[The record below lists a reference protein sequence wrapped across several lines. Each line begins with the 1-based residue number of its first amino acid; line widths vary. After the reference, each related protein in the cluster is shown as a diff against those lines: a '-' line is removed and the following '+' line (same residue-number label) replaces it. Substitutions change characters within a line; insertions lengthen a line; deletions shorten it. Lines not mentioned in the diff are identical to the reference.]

1 MSTPPTTICLDW
13 GGVIVRICS
22 SFQQAAVRAG
32 LELRPLAA
40 SPEAIGERSRLI
52 HAYETGMLTSDAFF
66 DRLSDAV
73 GGVYT
78 PDELRMIH
86 DAWLIEEYPGARELI
101 EDLRAA
107 GLHTALLSNT
117 NPRHYQRSL
126 GDAFSAIQR
135 LDVRLLSHE
144 LGLAKPDP
152 RVFGEVRRAV
162 ACERI
167 VYFDDRPEHV
177 VAARAAGLLAHT
189 VDPEGDPPAQVRAI
203 LADLDVL
210 RIQRA

>member
-1 MSTPPTTICLDW
+1 MSMPQTTICLDW

-22 SFQQAAVRAG
+22 SFQQATARAG
-32 LELRPLAA
+32 LELRPLPA
-40 SPEAIGERSRLI
+40 SPEAIDERGRLI

-66 DRLSDAV
+66 DRLSNAV

-78 PDELRMIH
+78 PDELRMVH
-86 DAWLIEEYPGARELI
+86 DAWLIEEYPGARDLI

-126 GDAFSAIQR
+126 GADFSAIQR

-144 LGLAKPDP
+144 IGVAKPDA
-152 RVFGEVRRAV
+152 RAFGEVRRTV

-167 VYFDDRPEHV
+167 IYFDDRPEHV
-177 VAARAAGLLAHT
+177 SAARASGLLAYR
-189 VDPEGDPPAQVRAI
+189 VDPEGDPPAQVRMI
-203 LADLDVL
+203 LADLDIL
-210 RIQRA
+210 RLQHR